1 MMSASQT
8 LHLALPQFQAFSI
21 LLVRIAGIVSVFPI
35 LNTRTIPMPV
45 KTGLVAM
52 LGLVLAPIIRLPS
65 LPNDPVLVIA
75 GIGSEFLIGLT
86 IGLAVRLLFSGFQ
99 VAGDMIG
106 TQMGFSAIQMFDPM
120 SHQNTPIIAQF
131 QLTLGSLVFLSLN
144 AHLLVVHA
152 IGMSYEYVPPFGASL
167 SDGIAQDI
175 IHLAQNMLGVALKL
189 AAPVFATLLIVNTVL
204 AILGRAV
211 PQMNV
216 FVTSFPITIGAGF
229 LAMSLAMPFTLL
241 LFEKEVET
249 LVETILGLLKAL
261 GHG

>member
-1 MMSASQT
+1 MSVAQT

-45 KTGLVAM
+45 KTGLVTM
-52 LGLVLAPIIRLPS
+52 LGLVLTPIIQLPS
-65 LPNDPVLVIA
+65 LPTDPVIVIA

-86 IGLAVRLLFSGFQ
+86 IGLAVRLLFAGFQ

-106 TQMGFSAIQMFDPM
+106 TQMGFGAIQMFDPM
-120 SHQNTPIIAQF
+120 SHQNAPLIAQF

-152 IGMSYEYVPPFGASL
+152 IGMSYEFVPPFGAKL
-167 SDGIAQDI
+167 SEGIAEGI
-175 IHLAQNMLGVALKL
+175 LHLAQNMLGVALKL

-216 FVTSFPITIGAGF
+216 FVTSFPITIGSGL
-229 LAMSLAMPFTLL
+229 LAMSLAMPFTLS
-241 LFEKEVET
+241 LFEKEFLT
-249 LVETILGLLKAL
+249 LVDTILGLLKAL

>member
-1 MMSASQT
+1 MNVAQT
-8 LHLALPQFQAFSI
+8 LHFALPQFQAFSI

-45 KTGLVAM
+45 KTGLVTM
-52 LGLVLAPIIRLPS
+52 LGLVLTPIIQLPS
-65 LPNDPVLVIA
+65 LPTDPVIVIA

-106 TQMGFSAIQMFDPM
+106 TQMGFGAIQMFDPM
-120 SHQNTPIIAQF
+120 SHQNAPLIAQF

-144 AHLLVVHA
+144 AHLMVVHA
-152 IGMSYEYVPPFGASL
+152 IGMSYEFVPPFGAKL
-167 SDGIAQDI
+167 SEGIAEDI

-216 FVTSFPITIGAGF
+216 FVTSFPITIGAGL
-229 LAMSLAMPFTLL
+229 LAMSLAMPFTLS
-241 LFEKEVET
+241 LFEKEFLT
-249 LVETILGLLKAL
+249 LVDTILGLLKAL

>member
-1 MMSASQT
+1 MNAAQT

-21 LLVRIAGIVSVFPI
+21 LLVRIAGIISVFPI

-45 KTGLVAM
+45 KAGLVTM
-52 LGLVLAPIIRLPS
+52 LGLVLAPIIQ
-65 LPNDPVLVIA
+65 LPNMPADPVLAVA

-106 TQMGFSAIQMFDPM
+106 TQMGFSAIQMIDPM
-120 SHQNTPIIAQF
+120 SHQNAPIIAQF
-131 QLTLGSLVFLSLN
+131 QLTLGSLVFLSIN

-152 IGMSYEYVPPFGASL
+152 IGMSYEFVPPFGAKL
-167 SDGIAQDI
+167 SDSIAMDI
-175 IHLAQNMLGVALKL
+175 IQLAQNMLRVALKMS
-189 AAPVFATLLIVNTVL
+189 APVFATLVIVNTVL
-204 AILGRAV
+204 AVMGRAV

-216 FVTSFPITIGAGF
+216 FVQSFPITIGAGL
-229 LAMSLAMPFTLL
+229 LAMSLAIPFTLA
-241 LFEKEVET
+241 LFEKEFEM
-249 LVETILGLLKAL
+249 LVETILGLLKAW